1 MPEKNLI
8 QKEDIFKLSGTV
20 LGGGA
25 LLRSVMWSKGT
36 KLSAYIDIYVKCMC
50 KICDSEVTIVLMA
63 IKQKHKKSWKSMQK
77 PNLVPQSSNV
87 KLHPDNKILFR

>member
-1 MPEKNLI
+1 MLGKPGKPLFRKVIMPEKNLI

-36 KLSAYIDIYVKCMC
+36 KLSGYIDIYVKCMC
-50 KICDSEVTIVLMA
+50 KNCDSEVTIVLMA
-63 IKQKHKKSWKSMQK
+63 IKQKHKKS
-77 PNLVPQSSNV
+77 
-87 KLHPDNKILFR
+87 

>member
-25 LLRSVMWSKGT
+25 LLLSVMWSKGT

-50 KICDSEVTIVLMA
+50 KNCDSEVTIVLMA

-77 PNLVPQSSNV
+77 LNLVPQCSNV

>member
-20 LGGGA
+20 PRGRA

-36 KLSAYIDIYVKCMC
+36 KSSAYIIYMSNACVK
-50 KICDSEVTIVLMA
+50 IA
-63 IKQKHKKSWKSMQK
+63 IQK
-77 PNLVPQSSNV
+77 L
-87 KLHPDNKILFR
+87 ILFWWL